1 MLGMPAEI
9 SERGDKQ
16 ADNSQ
21 TDLVVFLALKKAQSG
36 VVVQAKLQVLVEH
49 GSSLQSLLHAGGF
62 GVEVDSTL
70 NYDCA
75 GDKLGGKEGK
85 PVHEDAGRT

>member
-1 MLGMPAEI
+1 MLCMPAEI

-16 ADNSQ
+16 ADNSHAN
-21 TDLVVFLALKKAQSG
+21 LVVFLALKKAQSG

-49 GSSLQSLLHAGGF
+49 GSSVRPLLHAGGF

-70 NYDCA
+70 NYDCT
-75 GDKLGGKEGK
+75 GDKLSGKEGK
-85 PVHEDAGRT
+85 PVHENAGRT